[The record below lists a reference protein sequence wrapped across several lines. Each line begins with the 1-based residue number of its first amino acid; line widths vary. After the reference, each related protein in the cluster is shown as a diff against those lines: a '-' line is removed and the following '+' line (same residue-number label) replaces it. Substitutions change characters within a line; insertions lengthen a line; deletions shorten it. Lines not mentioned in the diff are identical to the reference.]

1 MSSHPEQLNPSQIKN
16 PGLTEMFTRRW
27 QHGAPLLPPRT
38 HRTTNMHITNSGRR
52 SKQPNVSTGTGWSNS
67 LTTLGVLT
75 VPSHIGLSEHCDTS
89 DLQSEAETQTSHK
102 RKHKPN
108 PLYTYSDSE
117 DEQPTKKRFPQAPR
131 VKIPALITP
140 QSSPQPTDSRH
151 HNVPPSFRHLSPL
164 RQNTPNDTALQSPQR
179 AESDVEAFPIDDS
192 RDSVRPLL
200 QDATSQKILT
210 MLSDLTRSL
219 NELHEVRAIR
229 NTGCNESV
237 DAGVL
242 PLDLPLHNIE
252 ELNNA
257 EAALQSQEAN
267 KAMVRRFALIGGTT
281 LEVRVCRVMAYAIT
295 NELASVLNWAGKK
308 TKDQTKQK
316 RAFKDTALCR
326 CIFDGLTQ
334 QLGANSMSEF
344 VFAQAVQKWLRYA
357 PDRLGGAGRTS
368 SVPIPE

>member
-1 MSSHPEQLNPSQIKN
+1 MQNVTPSLMDILVFRLSLLK
-16 PGLTEMFTRRW
+16 
-27 QHGAPLLPPRT
+27 PLIFLE
-38 HRTTNMHITNSGRR
+38 
-52 SKQPNVSTGTGWSNS
+52 
-67 LTTLGVLT
+67 LFF
-75 VPSHIGLSEHCDTS
+75 
-89 DLQSEAETQTSHK
+89 ET
-102 RKHKPN
+102 
-108 PLYTYSDSE
+108 
-117 DEQPTKKRFPQAPR
+117 
-131 VKIPALITP
+131 
-140 QSSPQPTDSRH
+140 
-151 HNVPPSFRHLSPL
+151 
-164 RQNTPNDTALQSPQR
+164 
-179 AESDVEAFPIDDS
+179 
-192 RDSVRPLL
+192 
-200 QDATSQKILT
+200 DATSQKILT

-219 NELHEVRAIR
+219 NELREKVRAIR
-229 NTGCNESV
+229 NTSSNESV

-281 LEVRVCRVMAYAIT
+281 LEVRVRRVMAYAIT

-308 TKDQTKQK
+308 TKDQTKEK
-316 RAFKDTALCR
+316 RAFKETALCR

-357 PDRLGGAGRTS
+357 PDRMGGAGRTS